1 MGVSLSS
8 KLLSLRHKAAI
19 RVAARMYC
27 QNAKFQSA
35 VYFRNSSN
43 GILPSPR
50 GARLGCGEAKCA
62 APPRTLKTAKEPENK
77 SARTIFCNGKR
88 NFFHLIK
95 NWLEN
100 SLK

>member
-1 MGVSLSS
+1 M
-8 KLLSLRHKAAI
+8 HFFF
-19 RVAARMYC
+19 
-27 QNAKFQSA
+27 AKNPIQISRRAKRGGQLALAKSCLA

-50 GARLGCGEAKCA
+50 GARLGGGEAKRA
-62 APPRTLKTAKEPENK
+62 GPPRTLKTAKEPENK